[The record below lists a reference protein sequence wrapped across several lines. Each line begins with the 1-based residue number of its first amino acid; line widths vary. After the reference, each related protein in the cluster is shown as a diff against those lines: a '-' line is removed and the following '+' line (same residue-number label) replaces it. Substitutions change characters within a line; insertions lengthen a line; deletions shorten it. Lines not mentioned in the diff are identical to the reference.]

1 MNETELINHILD
13 GDKNAY
19 RQIIEKYQHMVFRVC
34 MGFIH
39 EKEQANDLTQE
50 IFLNAFIKLESFR
63 GKSAFSTWLYRIAVN
78 TNLNYLRKVGNRY
91 IFQGRDIPIGEDKYA
106 GTTLW
111 KEEVP
116 APDRK
121 IIDEQTAKEVNNAI
135 DGLPERQRI
144 TFVLS
149 NYDDLSQK
157 EIAGIMGITEGAVEQ
172 LLQRAK
178 VNLQK
183 KLLDFYIKNYQ

>member
-1 MNETELINHILD
+1 MMNEKELINTILD

-19 RQIIEKYQHMVFRVC
+19 RQIIEKYRHMVFRVC

-39 EKEQANDLTQE
+39 EKELANDLTQE

-78 TNLNYLRKVGNRY
+78 ANLNYLRKIKKRH
-91 IFQGRDIPIGEDKYA
+91 IFPKNQWEKNNIENTIGE
-106 GTTLW
+106 
-111 KEEVP
+111 EEVSP
-116 APDRK
+116 PDRK
-121 IIDEQTAKEVNNAI
+121 IIDEQTAKEVHKAI
-135 DGLPERQRI
+135 DSLPERQRI
-144 TFVLS
+144 AFVLS

-157 EIAGIMGITEGAVEQ
+157 EIAETIGITEGAVEQ

-178 VNLQK
+178 ANLQK
-183 KLLDFYIKNYQ
+183 KLSDFYNENFN